1 MIENNDKGP
10 KGPRIY
16 LPNLFAQAQNFWIST
31 KKKASLGVR
40 SPCIQPSLYLYRDPF
55 VAIGRRHKRKDSSET

>member
-16 LPNLFAQAQNFWIST
+16 LPNLFAQAQRFWVSM
-31 KKKASLGVR
+31 KKMLHWASVNDQRLIQSKYSVDERNIILELIEQG
-40 SPCIQPSLYLYRDPF
+40 SP
-55 VAIGRRHKRKDSSET
+55 TT